1 MEIAER
7 DGAILSYLISLPD
20 YLCTHFSTDLSQ
32 REIKSFLN
40 ERGFSKHVVLW
51 SNLPA
56 ETREDLLV
64 DFPKWYRTRH
74 QHFFSLAE
82 DNWLSRYLLA
92 RWFKNK
98 YDKHKSKGA
107 FSDFHPIKAFKQLTG
122 GWSDSKSGEDT
133 SPVDQSKSNGDLD
146 VAGDGGATIS
156 PKAKV
161 SVQSLIVL

>member
-1 MEIAER
+1 MWSCGVICRPRQEKIFPSTFQS
-7 DGAILSYLISLPD
+7 GTGQGIS
-20 YLCTHFSTDLSQ
+20 TS
-32 REIKSFLN
+32 
-40 ERGFSKHVVLW
+40 
-51 SNLPA
+51 
-56 ETREDLLV
+56 
-64 DFPKWYRTRH
+64 
-74 QHFFSLAE
+74 FSLAE

-122 GWSDSKSGEDT
+122 GWSDSKSSEGA

-161 SVQSLIVL
+161 SVQSLIIL